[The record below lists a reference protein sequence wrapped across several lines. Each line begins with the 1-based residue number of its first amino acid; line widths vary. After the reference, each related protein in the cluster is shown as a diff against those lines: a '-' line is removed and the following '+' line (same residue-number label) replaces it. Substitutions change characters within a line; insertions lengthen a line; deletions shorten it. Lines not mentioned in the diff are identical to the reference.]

1 MDYRAG
7 GTVRFGGRGRE
18 GRLPDRPNGI
28 GPIGAG
34 KAFEAKANVLAPLF
48 VADLDEKFGLAKA
61 DFRRLN
67 PARCKRREEQATV
80 FLANGRKVYGNLA
93 VEKVPESCGF
103 SVECSIP
110 MLPAGNFAV
119 VRLDGL
125 FAAIEHAGRGL
136 SVFR

>member
-1 MDYRAG
+1 MNDRARYS
-7 GTVRFGGRGRE
+7 VRTAIWRGER
-18 GRLPDRPNGI
+18 RFTDRPGRI
-28 GPIGAG
+28 GPVGAG
-34 KAFEAKANVLAPLF
+34 KAFEAEANVLAPLF

-110 MLPAGNFAV
+110 MLPAGNLAV
-119 VRLDGL
+119 VCLDSGL
-125 FAAIEHAGRGL
+125 AAVQHQ
-136 SVFR
+136 F